1 MKRGSAVERA
11 WKAGSVVGS
20 RLVCWEGAGA
30 EDADQTAGQLGQHV
44 PPPPLNGGKSALAM
58 VRRRTSQE
66 VVLSQCLGLIRTGP
80 NNSII
85 NTILHSICTKT

>member
-1 MKRGSAVERA
+1 MIMFLNWLKRGSAVERA

-30 EDADQTAGQLGQHV
+30 EDADQTAGQLGPHV

-58 VRRRTSQE
+58 VRRSKERRRRSFFPSALAWSELDQ
-66 VVLSQCLGLIRTGP
+66 
-80 NNSII
+80 II
-85 NTILHSICTKT
+85 HL